1 MKINELTIIDA
12 SERLSRKEFSALE
25 LVNSCLDQVKHV
37 DGELGAFITITAETA
52 RETARSVDA
61 RRIAGEPL
69 HALAGI
75 PIAVKDNML
84 VQGVRTTAGSEI
96 LHNYVATYDATVT
109 RKLKDVGAVIVGKTN
124 MDEFAMGSS
133 TESSAYKKTK
143 NPWNTAMVPG
153 GSSGGSAVAVAAA
166 EALGSL
172 GSDTGGSIRQPASL
186 TGVVG
191 LKPTYGSVSR
201 YGLIA
206 MASSFDVIGPF
217 ARSVSD
223 ARLLFDAISGTDPLD
238 TTSFVPPAKPTSRGT
253 DSLRG
258 LRIGVPKEYFV
269 TGLDHGVDVVIQQ
282 AMNLLKELGAEL
294 IEVSLPHT
302 KYGLPVYYILMAAEV
317 SANLSRFDGIR
328 YGHSVYREP
337 SDDVKT
343 LFDVYAMSREQ
354 GFGDEVKRRI
364 MLGNY
369 TLSKG
374 YFDAYYKRAASVREL
389 MKRDFDTAF
398 LNVDCI
404 LSPTS
409 PTVAWPLGA
418 KQEDPVTMYLS
429 DIFTVSANI
438 AGIPA
443 LSIPCGFVDSLPVG
457 LQLMAPLYGEETLF
471 RVGETY
477 ERATAGNRRIPN
489 IKISP

>member
-1 MKINELTIIDA
+1 MKINELTITEA

-25 LVNSCLDQVKHV
+25 LTNACLDHTARV
-37 DGELGAFITITAETA
+37 DGELGAFITVTAETA
-52 RETARSVDA
+52 RETARTSDA
-61 RRIAGEPL
+61 RRAAGESL
-69 HALAGI
+69 HPLAGI
-75 PIAVKDNML
+75 PIAVKDNIL
-84 VQGVRTTAGSEI
+84 VKGVRATAGSEM
-96 LHNYVATYDATVT
+96 LHNYEAVYDATVT
-109 RKLKDVGAVIVGKTN
+109 KKLKEAGVVIVGKTN

-133 TESSAYKKTK
+133 TENSAFKKTK

-217 ARSVSD
+217 ARSVAD
-223 ARLLFDAISGTDPLD
+223 VRLLYSTMSGTDPMD
-238 TTSFVPPAKPTSRGT
+238 TTSFAPPAKTSAGAT
-253 DSLRG
+253 DHLRG
-258 LRIGVPKEYFV
+258 MRIGVPKEYFV
-269 TGLDHGVDVVIQQ
+269 TGLDRGVETVIKQ
-282 AMNLLKELGAEL
+282 AMALLTELGAEL
-294 IEVSLPHT
+294 VEVSLPHT
-302 KYGLPVYYILMAAEV
+302 AYALPVYYVLMAAEV
-317 SANLSRFDGIR
+317 SANLARFDGIR
-328 YGHSVYREP
+328 YGHSVYREQN
-337 SDDVKT
+337 DAVKT
-343 LFDVYAMSREQ
+343 LYDVYAQSREQ

-374 YFDAYYKRAASVREL
+374 FFDAYYKRAASVRAL

-404 LSPTS
+404 LSPTA
-409 PTVAWPLGA
+409 PTVAWPIGA
-418 KQEDPVTMYLS
+418 KHDDPVTMYLS

-443 LSIPCGFVDSLPVG
+443 ISIPCGFVDNLPVG
-457 LQLMAPLYGEETLF
+457 LQLMAPQYGEHTLF
-471 RVGETY
+471 NVGETY
-477 ERATAGNRRIPN
+477 ERATAGNMRMPN
-489 IKISP
+489 LA

>member
-1 MKINELTIIDA
+1 MKINELTIVDA
-12 SERLSRKEFSALE
+12 SERLARKEFSSLE
-25 LVNSCLDQVKHV
+25 LVNACLEQVKNV
-37 DGELGAFITITAETA
+37 DGELGAFITVTAEAA

-61 RRIAGEPL
+61 RRASGETL
-69 HALAGI
+69 HPLAGI
-75 PIAVKDNML
+75 PIAVKDNIL
-84 VQGVRTTAGSEI
+84 VKGVCATAGSEI
-96 LHNYVATYDATVT
+96 LHNYTAVYDATVT
-109 RKLKDVGAVIVGKTN
+109 KKLKEAGACIIGKTN

-133 TESSAYKKTK
+133 TENSAYKKTK

-153 GSSGGSAVAVAAA
+153 GSSGGSAVAVAAC

-172 GSDTGGSIRQPASL
+172 GSDTGGSIRQPAGL

-206 MASSFDVIGPF
+206 MASSFDVIGSF
-217 ARSVSD
+217 SRSVGD
-223 ARLLFDAISGTDPLD
+223 ARLLFGAISGTDPLD
-238 TTSFVPPAKPTSRGT
+238 TTSFAPPMKPASTGT
-253 DSLRG
+253 DNLRG

-269 TGLDHGVDVVIQQ
+269 AGLDRGVETVVQQ
-282 AMNLLKELGAEL
+282 AMNLFKELGAEL
-294 IEVSLPHT
+294 VEVSLPHT
-302 KYGLPVYYILMAAEV
+302 EYGLPVYYILMAAEV

-337 SDDVKT
+337 DEAVKT
-343 LFDVYAMSREQ
+343 LYDVYAMSREQ

-389 MKRDFDTAF
+389 MKRDFDAAF

-409 PTVAWPLGA
+409 PTVAWPIGA
-418 KQEDPVTMYLS
+418 KHDDPVTMYLS

-443 LSIPCGFVDSLPVG
+443 ISIPCGMVDNLPVG
-457 LQLMAPLYGEETLF
+457 LQLMAPLYGEEMLF
-471 RVGETY
+471 KVGETY
-477 ERATAGNRRIPN
+477 ERATEGNKRMPN
-489 IKISP
+489 VVASP